1 LKVLAGQELT
11 QYPLVYRYVAN
22 DMFQEACDGLRHAP
36 GNARLAKSKALAVA
50 SHQLVVAA
58 LPAAPPQESVRLDAA
73 LKKGV
78 ELVHDEAR
86 GLGTGA
92 VLRCGR

>member
-1 LKVLAGQELT
+1 
-11 QYPLVYRYVAN
+11 
-22 DMFQEACDGLRHAP
+22 MFEEACDGLRHAP
-36 GNARLAKSKALAVA
+36 GNAQLAKSKALAGA

-58 LPAAPPQESVRLDAA
+58 LRAAPPQEPLRLDAA

-86 GLGTGA
+86 RHSTGA